1 MNSDL
6 HGFYTGVL
14 EEEIPETE
22 ESIEIDSDDE

>member
-14 EEEIPETE
+14 EEETPDIE
-22 ESIEIDSDDE
+22 ESSDSENE